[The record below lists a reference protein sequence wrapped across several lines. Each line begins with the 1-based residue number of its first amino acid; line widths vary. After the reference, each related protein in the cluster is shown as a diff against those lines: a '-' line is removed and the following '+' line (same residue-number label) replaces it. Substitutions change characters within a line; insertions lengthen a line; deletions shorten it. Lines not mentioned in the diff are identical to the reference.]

1 MKFRMIWQQQK
12 SERKDLILS
21 LCGRLAETD
30 ENYLLIAE
38 DRKQPITEW
47 LENILETRYQQ
58 VGLSRATL
66 EFHV

>member
-47 LENILETRYQQ
+47 LENILETRYQNE
-58 VGLSRATL
+58 SI
-66 EFHV
+66 